1 MALGSLYVKRSLSSR
16 EISGQLAS
24 SRLTGDDC
32 AILRPLSQKTFLTV
46 SESKDID
53 SRPPLAAACFFPLAV
68 SSLNKVDKLALG
80 VGVMR
85 IGSLCRAS
93 APLPCLRIN
102 NSNKGAC
109 EDNTVVGSCPA
120 SVVPSWVYKS
130 EFKVKTEVMALFQ
143 KYALENIGFLT
154 LTFADDVQCHK
165 EATKRLNSLI
175 TGVLRE
181 RYSMC
186 IRVSERQKS
195 GRWHF
200 HLVVV
205 CKQDIRRGV
214 DFEAIKQRRYK
225 DGANSALRAEWAFW
239 RSASKKYGFG
249 RCELL
254 PVRKTGAA
262 LASYVA
268 KYISKG
274 FAYRKHED
282 KGARLYS
289 VIGGSRACSSRFSF
303 YSAKSYLWRLKV
315 AAWVSSWSASIALV
329 AKSVNQGSIDAL
341 TYDDLPLLFGKRWAW
356 RCREDIMAM
365 MPFVPPVQFAL
376 FFAPRA
382 LAVSSMAACV

>member
-1 MALGSLYVKRSLSSR
+1 MALASLYVKRSLSSR

-32 AILRPLSQKTFLTV
+32 ALLRPLSQKTLLTV
-46 SESKDID
+46 SESKEFD

-93 APLPCLRIN
+93 APLPSLRIN
-102 NSNKGAC
+102 NSNEGSC
-109 EDNTVVGSCPA
+109 EDTTSVA
-120 SVVPSWVYKS
+120 SAAHVPIPSWVRKA

-143 KYALENIGFLT
+143 KYPLERIGFLT
-154 LTFADDVQCHK
+154 LTFGDDVQCHK

-181 RYSMC
+181 RYAMC
-186 IRVSERQKS
+186 IRVSERQKK

-205 CKQDIRRGV
+205 CQQDIRRGI
-214 DFEAIKQRRYK
+214 DFQAIKERRYK
-225 DGANSALRAEWAFW
+225 DGANAALRSEWAFW
-239 RSASKKYGFG
+239 RITAKKYGFG
-249 RCELL
+249 RVELL
-254 PVRKTGAA
+254 PVKKTGEA
-262 LASYVA
+262 LAAYVA

-274 FAYRKHED
+274 FAYRQAQD

-303 YSAKSYLWRLKV
+303 FSLKSYLWRQKV
-315 AAWVSSWSASIALV
+315 AMWAASWSDSLAKV
-329 AKSVNQGSIDAL
+329 AQSVNQSPIDAL
-341 TYDDLPLLFGKRWAW
+341 TYDDLPILFGKRWAW
-356 RCREDIMAM
+356 RCRDDIMAY
-365 MPFVPPVQFAL
+365 VPVLTPEKLAL
-376 FFAPRA
+376 FCNKNNT
-382 LAVSSMAACV
+382 M